1 MQTLS
6 KFMRNIL
13 QIFVF
18 TFFLTSCM
26 SPTAE
31 NKYLIDNGVAIFYPP
46 HYNAQAHSPSLALV
60 QEPTTKGSISNN
72 WKLNVEFSQK
82 KGKSIAHINTGDAS
96 LYGTGE
102 VTGNLL
108 RNKTTINL
116 WNTDNFV
123 YQLDSGKRLYQS
135 HPWVLGVRKDG
146 SAFGVLADNTWRQEL
161 SLKNGITFTAESD
174 PFRVIII
181 DKPNVEDVLKELAIL
196 TGKMEMPPLWSL
208 GFQQCRWSYY
218 PHSRV
223 CEIAD
228 TFRLK
233 NIPCDVIWMD
243 IHYMDQ
249 YKVFTFS
256 DEYFPNPEATNQY
269 LHQKDFKSVW
279 MIDPG
284 VKKEEGYHVY
294 DSGCENKVW
303 VQTADKKDFVG
314 KVWPGDC
321 VFPDFTNEKVA
332 QWWSELYQPFM
343 ATGIDGVWNDMNEPS
358 VFENTAENVAVMNGL
373 TDKTMPGDNQHMGG
387 DFLPADSHLR
397 YHNVYGMLM
406 VKASREGILKA
417 NPHKRPF
424 VLTRSN
430 YLGGQ
435 RYAATWTGDNA
446 SSWDHLKMSIP
457 MSLNLSLSGQ
467 PFNGPDIGGFANNAT
482 PKLFGHWMSIGVFFP
497 FSRAHSINDSKA
509 HEPWAFG
516 KKIEDVCRTAIN
528 RRYRLLP
535 YYYTLFHEAATTGM
549 PVMRPVFM
557 ADTKDTAL
565 RKEQQAFMVGSDLII
580 VPKWAK
586 KVHLPKGD
594 WRVVSINGEESRR
607 DSFQADVL
615 LRPGAIV
622 PLCELAQN
630 TEEYS
635 TNEITLMINLNE
647 QGIAEGELYIDS
659 GDGFAYK
666 NGEYSI
672 VKYHAKQVDDKT
684 IISTDVTGSY
694 FDVNSILKVHLYGK
708 DKIVHK
714 TGSHSAEII
723 L

>member
-1 MQTLS
+1 MLALT
-6 KFMRNIL
+6 KFMKASIL
-13 QIFVF
+13 IVVL
-18 TFFLTSCM
+18 TVLSTSCM
-26 SPTAE
+26 TK
-31 NKYLIDNGVAIFYPP
+31 NTNTYLIDDGVAIFYPKE
-46 HYNAQAHSPSLALV
+46 YNAQAHSPSLALMN
-60 QEPTTKGSISNN
+60 EPTKKSD
-72 WKLNVEFSQK
+72 LNSDWNLKVEFSQT
-82 KGKSIAHINTGDAS
+82 KGKSIAHINTGKAS

-108 RNKTTINL
+108 RNKTKINL

-161 SLKNGITFTAESD
+161 SLKNGITFTSESD
-174 PFRVIII
+174 PFRVIVIE
-181 DKPNVEDVLKELAIL
+181 KPSVEEVLKELAHL
-196 TGKMEMPPLWSL
+196 TGTIEMPPLWSL

-218 PHSRV
+218 PHKRV
-223 CEIAD
+223 TEIAD
-228 TFRLK
+228 TFRIK
-233 NIPCDVIWMD
+233 QIPCDVIWMD

-256 DEYFPNPEATNQY
+256 EEYFPHPEATNEY

-284 VKKEEGYHVY
+284 VKKETGYAVY
-294 DSGCENKVW
+294 DSGCEEKVW
-303 VQTADKKDFVG
+303 VQTADNKDFVG

-332 QWWSELYQPFM
+332 QWWGKLYKPFM

-358 VFENTAENVAVMNGL
+358 VFENTAENEAVMNGL
-373 TDKTMPGDNQHMGG
+373 TDKTMPGDNKHMGG
-387 DFLPADSHLR
+387 EWLPADSHLR

-417 NPHKRPF
+417 KPDKRPF

-446 SSWDHLKMSIP
+446 STWSHLKMSIP
-457 MSLNLSLSGQ
+457 MSINLSLSGQ
-467 PFNGPDIGGFANNAT
+467 PFNGPDIGGFADNAT

-535 YYYTLFHEAATTGM
+535 YYYTLFHEAATSGL

-557 ADTKDTAL
+557 ADAADTTL
-565 RKEQQAFMVGSDLII
+565 RKEQQAFMVGRDLII

-586 KVHLPKGD
+586 RVRLPKGD
-594 WRVVSINGEESRR
+594 WKVVSINGEESRR
-607 DSFQADVL
+607 DSFQTDVL

-622 PLCELAQN
+622 PLCELAQS
-630 TEEYS
+630 TEQYS
-635 TNEITLMINLNE
+635 TKEVTLMINLDENGAA
-647 QGIAEGELYIDS
+647 QGEMYVDA
-659 GDGFAYK
+659 GDGFGYK
-666 NGEYSI
+666 NGEFSILKYS
-672 VKYHAKQVDDKT
+672 AKTENGKI
-684 IISTDVTGSY
+684 IISSLAEGDY
-694 FDVNSILKVHLYGK
+694 FDKKSVLKVHLYGT

-714 TGSHSAEII
+714 TGAFGTDIV